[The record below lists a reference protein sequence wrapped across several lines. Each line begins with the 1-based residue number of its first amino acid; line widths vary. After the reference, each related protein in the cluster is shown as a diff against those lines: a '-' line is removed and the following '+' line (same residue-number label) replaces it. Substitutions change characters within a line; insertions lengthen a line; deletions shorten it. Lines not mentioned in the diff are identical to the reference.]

1 MKIETGRTPN
11 GMKLLMVLAV
21 MVGVGLAAR
30 TIDQSPAF
38 QTCMHERKH
47 DDAYRTMYEG
57 GWIAS
62 RWTRLFLQADCI
74 KGAFGI
80 PFR

>member
-1 MKIETGRTPN
+1 MQTERTPT

-21 MVGVGLAAR
+21 VVGVGLAAR
-30 TIDQSPAF
+30 TIDQSPTF
-38 QTCMHERKH
+38 QACMHERKH

-62 RWTRLFLQADCI
+62 RWTRLFLQADCV
-74 KGAFGI
+74 KATLTLPG
-80 PFR
+80 R